1 MYNIAVTVY
10 TCYIPFW
17 NPNIHGNNIK
27 IGDHP
32 PKCLTVKNHS
42 YSPYLPTFHQHH
54 MLHEDEA
61 IHMDIIKMASPL
73 LLISSMLP
81 LKVEQCTV
89 SSSKSNHCTFYIL

>member
-1 MYNIAVTVY
+1 MLLKEGMA
-10 TCYIPFW
+10 
-17 NPNIHGNNIK
+17 
-27 IGDHP
+27 
-32 PKCLTVKNHS
+32 VKNLS

-61 IHMDIIKMASPL
+61 IPMEIMKMASPL

-81 LKVEQCTV
+81 LKAEQCTV